1 MRGEKQIVSV
11 AAVSNAVQCKYAAAI
26 LADLARRR
34 REEDSGIADRIDTLD
49 DGALRVV
56 DYKTGAPHLEFD
68 GVESLFTGT
77 GKQRLSNILQT
88 LLYAM
93 MLHRSRGCDVEPA
106 LYYVRNMNR
115 PGYSPQLDDKQ
126 TGVKGAR
133 YTLYRERFE
142 ELLRAQ
148 LAELYDTSVPF
159 RQCEDADTCKY
170 CDFNVICKR

>member
-1 MRGEKQIVSV
+1 M
-11 AAVSNAVQCKYAAAI
+11 
-26 LADLARRR
+26 
-34 REEDSGIADRIDTLD
+34 
-49 DGALRVV
+49 V

>member
-1 MRGEKQIVSV
+1 M
-11 AAVSNAVQCKYAAAI
+11 
-26 LADLARRR
+26 
-34 REEDSGIADRIDTLD
+34 
-49 DGALRVV
+49 
-56 DYKTGAPHLEFD
+56 
-68 GVESLFTGT
+68 ESLFTGT

-142 ELLRAQ
+142 ERCARSSPNSTTPRFRS
-148 LAELYDTSVPF
+148 ASARMPIPASTATS
-159 RQCEDADTCKY
+159 T
-170 CDFNVICKR
+170 

>member
-1 MRGEKQIVSV
+1 MSGLEERVAYSFPFRAGE
-11 AAVSNAVQCKYAAAI
+11 
-26 LADLARRR
+26 
-34 REEDSGIADRIDTLD
+34 RELEMKFGGIADRIDMLG

-88 LLYAM
+88 LLYSM
-93 MLHRSRGCDVEPA
+93 ILHHTRGCDAEPA
-106 LYYVRNMNR
+106 LYYD
-115 PGYSPQLDDKQ
+115 PQHEPPRLFAAAGRQ
-126 TGVKGAR
+126 AAGRQGAR

-148 LAELYDTSVPF
+148 LAEMYDPAVPF
-159 RQCEDADTCKY
+159 RQCEDADTCKF
-170 CDFNVICKR
+170 CDFRIICKRG

>member
-1 MRGEKQIVSV
+1 
-11 AAVSNAVQCKYAAAI
+11 
-26 LADLARRR
+26 
-34 REEDSGIADRIDTLD
+34 
-49 DGALRVV
+49 
-56 DYKTGAPHLEFD
+56 
-68 GVESLFTGT
+68 
-77 GKQRLSNILQT
+77 
-88 LLYAM
+88 M

-159 RQCEDADTCKY
+159 RQCEDAETCK
-170 CDFNVICKR
+170 